1 MAEPGE
7 ATEPVAEPPR
17 PSLAARVTRALW
29 FGLMPVLL
37 AGVAF
42 RYLVPSYNGDLQ
54 GALALLAELG
64 VRYPTLVAVALY
76 LLFAGL
82 IRYWAPWLPGAA
94 EWLPRRNAQQPFARK
109 ELLLWVGMLALAVVA
124 ALGLRT
130 WSRPYRVLS
139 ASMLPTLE
147 PGAHLLTNNAAY
159 AIPYLGGTPRT
170 PQRGDVVV
178 FKKELGPGYPDELV
192 KRVIGLPGD
201 QVEIKR
207 GYAFIN
213 GWKVPTC
220 DAGLYVYASL
230 RGLLEAQLSVEFL
243 GDRAY
248 LTLHTKDETGPNV
261 SYNVRP
267 GEVFVL
273 GDNRNNSSDSR
284 AWNGGRG
291 GGLPLTDIRGRAD
304 RLLVGVKRSGDVD
317 LHSAFRPLGVQ
328 LDLEGLDGSSTRSRI
343 DACLRGRP
351 KETEPPQ
358 VSAEA
363 AQARVP

>member
-1 MAEPGE
+1 
-7 ATEPVAEPPR
+7 
-17 PSLAARVTRALW
+17 LW
-29 FGLMPVLL
+29 FGLLPVLL

-54 GALALLAELG
+54 GALAFLAELG

-82 IRYWAPWLPGAA
+82 VRYWAPWLPGAA
-94 EWLPRRNAQQPFARK
+94 EWLPLRNTQPFARK
-109 ELLLWVGMLALAVVA
+109 ELLLWAGLLSLAVVG

-130 WSRPYRVLS
+130 WCRPYRVLS

-147 PGAHLLTNNAAY
+147 PGAHLVTNNAAY
-159 AIPYLGGTPRT
+159 AVPYLGGKPRV
-170 PQRGDVVV
+170 PKRGDVVV
-178 FKKELGPGYPDELV
+178 FKKELGPGFPDELV

-201 QVEIKR
+201 QVEVK
-207 GYAFIN
+207 GGFAFIN

-243 GDRAY
+243 GERAY
-248 LTLHTKDETGPNV
+248 LTLHTKDDPGPNV
-261 SYNVRP
+261 SYTVQP

-284 AWNGGRG
+284 AWNRGRG
-291 GGLPLTDIRGRAD
+291 GGLPIADIRGRAD

-317 LHSAFRPLGVQ
+317 LHALLRPLGVE
-328 LDLEGLDGSSTRSRI
+328 LELEGLDGSQTRSRV

-351 KETEPPQ
+351 KETEPPL

-363 AQARVP
+363 AQARAP